1 MKARCEARLMAL
13 ILLFFCFYG
22 FEISD
27 AKVLIT
33 EVYADTLMK
42 GEPDEFIVLENF
54 GDSAVNL
61 EGWSI
66 SDGEGEII
74 FPDFVVQ
81 PHQKVYVAREA
92 EAFERQALDFG
103 VAVRADFEYENS
115 SEEVPNLQTRG
126 VFALRNKGDEVILR
140 DKGGEVVDAVI
151 FGDAKFNGDAW
162 RGAPLQRPVEG
173 MVFKRKGGKDTNT
186 RRDWVLLWLHTPYFD
201 AKRFNCVEAVA
212 FVSPDCSFEV
222 ICDELAR
229 ASSFICL
236 NVYEFESFALKDALR
251 NAILRGV
258 KVKILLE
265 GSPVGGMSDE
275 EEEIVEEL
283 REAGAE
289 VRFSAEPFVNHA
301 KYAVI
306 DGESVII
313 MTENWGNSGVPH
325 EKTFGNRG
333 WGIILRSKELAEY
346 FKNVFD
352 ADFRR
357 GKAELNE
364 GAKENREVYGKAEK
378 GGEVEGKGM
387 PELLLSSS
395 DAEYV
400 LVGDIEPFYAC
411 GNITVEPILAP
422 DNAYE
427 EILSM
432 LEGAR
437 ERIYVEMFSAEKI
450 WFNNECMM
458 NPFFDALISAARR
471 GCEVKVLLDA
481 KEYNLDGNNDNDEVV
496 EWLNGVARAENLNL
510 RAEIADLDALG
521 LLKIHNKGA
530 IIDGQKV
537 LISSLNWK
545 SCSLHNREAGVIVES
560 EPVARYYEQVFMH
573 DWNLTVKGGGE
584 ILHPSGKTMSE
595 EWGKI
600 FYIALTFVITV
611 VIFLLIKRYRG

>member
-1 MKARCEARLMAL
+1 
-13 ILLFFCFYG
+13 
-22 FEISD
+22 
-27 AKVLIT
+27 
-33 EVYADTLMK
+33 
-42 GEPDEFIVLENF
+42 
-54 GDSAVNL
+54 
-61 EGWSI
+61 
-66 SDGEGEII
+66 
-74 FPDFVVQ
+74 
-81 PHQKVYVAREA
+81 
-92 EAFERQALDFG
+92 
-103 VAVRADFEYENS
+103 
-115 SEEVPNLQTRG
+115 
-126 VFALRNKGDEVILR
+126 LRNKGDEVILR

-151 FGDAKFNGDAW
+151 YGDAKFNGDAW

-201 AKRFNCVEAVA
+201 AKRFNCEEAVA
-212 FVSPDCSFEV
+212 FVSPDCSFEA

-236 NVYEFESFALKDALR
+236 NVYEFESFALKDALK

-289 VRFSAEPFVNHA
+289 VRFSDEPFVNHA

-313 MTENWGNSGVPH
+313 MTENWGNSGIPH

-346 FKNVFD
+346 FKDVFD

-364 GAKENREVYGKAEK
+364 GAKENREVYGKTEK

-387 PELLLSSS
+387 PELLLASS

-411 GNITVEPILAP
+411 ENITVEPILAP
-422 DNAYE
+422 DNAYK

-450 WFNNECMM
+450 WFNNEMM

-496 EWLNGVARAENLNL
+496 AWLNGIARAENLNL
-510 RAEIADLDALG
+510 RAEIADLDALR

-545 SCSLHNREAGVIVES
+545 SCSLHNREAGVIIES
-560 EPVARYYEQVFMH
+560 EPVARYYEQVFTY

-584 ILHPSGKTMSE
+584 ILRPSGKTMSE